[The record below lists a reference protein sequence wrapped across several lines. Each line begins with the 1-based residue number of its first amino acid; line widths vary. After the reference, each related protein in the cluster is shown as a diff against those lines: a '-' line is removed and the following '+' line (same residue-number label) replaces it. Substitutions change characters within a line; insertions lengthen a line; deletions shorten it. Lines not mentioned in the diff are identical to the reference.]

1 MQNEGDGLKL
11 EIIKP
16 KGKEGVNRYVHGYG
30 NEKVR
35 YEYERAIHQSTGIK
49 KLANA
54 QPMFS

>member
-1 MQNEGDGLKL
+1 MQDEGDGLKL

-16 KGKEGVNRYVHGYG
+16 EGKEGVNRYVHGYG

-35 YEYERAIHQSTGIK
+35 CEYEQAIYKSTGIK